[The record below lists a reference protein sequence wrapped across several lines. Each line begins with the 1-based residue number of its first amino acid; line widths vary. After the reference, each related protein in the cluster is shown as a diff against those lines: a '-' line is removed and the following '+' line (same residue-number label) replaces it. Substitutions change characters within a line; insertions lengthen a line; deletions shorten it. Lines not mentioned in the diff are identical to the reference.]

1 MTNFFKGA
9 CLTIRCERLIPERQ
23 RSPFLLLRSARKPL
37 GGDDGLSSVGMPMD
51 EMLPRLSNKG
61 QLAAWQGDILFAM
74 GEDLRILKVEKD
86 CDDGLIVTFSDGT
99 RAGYVVEELLLL
111 RPRRE
116 RVEEP
121 QKSDRLFTIVSK
133 ISFSMGGTRSK

>member
-1 MTNFFKGA
+1 MGTPHLTSQQIAQVSALVKATLTFPLTQVCQKASRRRRGA
-9 CLTIRCERLIPERQ
+9 FVRWNAL
-23 RSPFLLLRSARKPL
+23 
-37 GGDDGLSSVGMPMD
+37 D

-61 QLAAWQGDILFAM
+61 QLAAWQGDTLFAM

-86 CDDGLIVTFSDGT
+86 GEDGLIVTFSDGT

-121 QKSDRLFTIVSK
+121 PKSDRSFTLVTK
-133 ISFSMGGTRSK
+133 TSFSMGGPSSK

>member
-1 MTNFFKGA
+1 M
-9 CLTIRCERLIPERQ
+9 
-23 RSPFLLLRSARKPL
+23 LRS
-37 GGDDGLSSVGMPMD
+37 V
-51 EMLPRLSNKG
+51 SNKG
-61 QLAAWQGDILFAM
+61 QLAAWQGDTLFAM

-86 CDDGLIVTFSDGT
+86 GEDGLIVTFSDGT

-121 QKSDRLFTIVSK
+121 PKSDRSFTLVTK
-133 ISFSMGGTRSK
+133 TSFSMGGPSSKQISDATFPPL